1 MKNKRIKIICITLSL
16 TLVLSIAIFTLSNL
30 AFFKGRCVKTE
41 DGRALYVINNSPVL
55 LSGISG
61 DKFTT
66 GDEIFIVCA
75 NVFAESYP
83 EQGSGYMAVKLKDG
97 NVNDL
102 PQIVVKALEDLG
114 YKIK

>member
-1 MKNKRIKIICITLSL
+1 MENKRIKIICITLSL

-61 DKFTT
+61 ENPTT

-83 EQGSGYMAVKLKDG
+83 EQGRGYMAIKLKDG
-97 NVNDL
+97 KLSDL
-102 PQIVVKALEDLG
+102 PQNVVKALQDLG
-114 YKIK
+114 YGIK